1 MELSVHLFLGPGFF
15 SPPWLGRWEA
25 AGLRVTVPSATNPG
39 FTDWTALH
47 LAGSFNHNILGT
59 HMGCQNAGILCGTVA
74 CGQIIDFFKKSRVQY
89 ENEDHDEAR
98 D

>member
-15 SPPWLGRWEA
+15 SPLRLGRWEA
-25 AGLRVTVPSATNPG
+25 AGLRVTVPSATNTG
-39 FTDWTALH
+39 FTDWMALH
-47 LAGSFNHNILGT
+47 LAGSFNHNTLGT
-59 HMGCQNAGILCGTVA
+59 HMGCQNAGTLCGTLA
-74 CGQIIDFFKKSRVQY
+74 RDRITDFFKKSRVQY